1 MSHLPAATKVSVED
15 SKRRLLR
22 QESKGQPTCSTSSS
36 SSVLFSQL
44 CLFCKKKSK
53 WKNQTKEKL
62 VQCVTKTAALPILES
77 AKEKEDKELCE
88 IRDQDLIAKEAQ
100 YHASCRKEYNRKLER
115 NVLKRETIGVEEP
128 P

>member
-15 SKRRLLR
+15 SKRRSLR
-22 QESKGQPTCSTSSS
+22 QESKGQPTRSTSSS

-62 VQCVTKTAALPILES
+62 VKCVTKTAALPILES
-77 AKEKEDKELCE
+77 AKEKGDKELLCE
-88 IRDQDLIAKEAQ
+88 IQDQDLIAKEAQ
-100 YHASCRKEYNRKLER
+100 YHASCRKEYNRNWR
-115 NVLKRETIGVEEP
+115 GMF
-128 P
+128 